1 MDISHLQ
8 GDAIDQGSRVDA
20 SVRREHQRRQ
30 RVVHALALVVL
41 PIAWVAWR
49 QLSGRAIQ
57 PGLPA
62 VLRDQP
68 ALLPALV
75 LVAAL
80 ALVVLLP
87 YSFAGRSPHTLLRP
101 AAATVYLRDVVGA
114 PHTTREAVETLNVFL
129 NHHTFKQHM
138 GGTARRGVLF
148 EGQPGTGKT
157 HLAKALAAESGV
169 PFLFVSA
176 SEFHSLFPGQT
187 ARRVRSYFRALR
199 AAARRD
205 GGAIGFIDEFDAIG
219 STRTTTTLGD
229 PRLATGGIVG
239 AGVVNE
245 LLVQMQGFER
255 STFRERLL
263 GSLVDRVNRLLPT
276 HRSLRGPAARP
287 ANVLLLAATNRVG
300 DLDPGLLQPG
310 RFDRTIH
317 FDLPPRADRLEIAE
331 YYLARKRHDRTVSGA
346 FVADLTAAYTPA
358 RIERLLDEA
367 LVLAL
372 RDGRHEMNFH
382 DVIAAQMVIE
392 VGLPHDVG
400 YHPDERRRVAVHE
413 AGHALLAALTGRDVK
428 LASILRRSGSLGLVA
443 HGEVEERF
451 LHTPS
456 EAADLMMVALAGR
469 AAEIQEFGEASSGVA
484 NDLVVATNIAA
495 KQVGL
500 LGAGG
505 SLLSLDCAQVAG
517 ANNLVAKVLG
527 DPRARAAADQLL
539 HAAADRAACALLE
552 HRCALLALADGL
564 YEYDELTGDEV
575 HAIVASA
582 VPG

>member
-8 GDAIDQGSRVDA
+8 GGTVNHGPRVDA
-20 SVRREHQRRQ
+20 TVRREQQRRR
-30 RVVHALALVVL
+30 RVARVLLAAGMPL
-41 PIAWVAWR
+41 AWVAWR
-49 QLSGRAIQ
+49 QFTGRTIR

-62 VLRDQP
+62 VFQDQP
-68 ALLPALV
+68 ALLPVLV
-75 LVAAL
+75 LAAVLAL
-80 ALVVLLP
+80 AVLLP
-87 YSFAGRSPHTLLRP
+87 IALAGRSPHAVLRP
-101 AAATVYLRDVVGA
+101 ADATVRLRDVVGA
-114 PHTTREAVETLNVFL
+114 PHTTREAIETLNVFL
-129 NHHTFKQHM
+129 NHQTFQHHM

-176 SEFHSLFPGQT
+176 SEFHSMFPGQT

-199 AAARRD
+199 AAARRE

-219 STRTTTTLGD
+219 TARTAATLGD
-229 PRLATGGIVG
+229 SRSITGGTVT

-245 LLVQMQGFER
+245 LLVQMQGFEQP
-255 STFRERLL
+255 TFRQQFL
-263 GSLVDRVNRLLPT
+263 GSLVDRVNRLLPA
-276 HRSLRGPAARP
+276 HRRLRGPAARP
-287 ANVLLLAATNRVG
+287 ANVLLVAATNRVA
-300 DLDPGLLQPG
+300 DLDPALLRPG

-317 FDLPPRADRLEIAE
+317 FDLPPRAHRIEIVE
-331 YYLARKRHDRTVSGA
+331 YYLTRKRHDRTVSGA
-346 FVADLTAAYTPA
+346 FVADLTPGYTPV

-372 RDGRHEMNFH
+372 RSNRSAMNFH
-382 DVIAAQMVIE
+382 DVIAAQMVTE
-392 VGLPHDVG
+392 VGLSHDVG

-413 AGHALLAALTGRDVK
+413 AGHALLAALIGRDVK

-456 EAADLMMVALAGR
+456 EAADLMVVALAGR
-469 AAEIQEFGEASSGVA
+469 AAEIQEFGEASSGIA
-484 NDLVVATNIAA
+484 NDLAVATNIAA
-495 KQVGL
+495 QQVGV

-505 SLLSLDCAQVAG
+505 SLLSLDVAQVAG
-517 ANNLVAKVLG
+517 ADNLVAKVLG
-527 DPRARAAADQLL
+527 DPQARAAADQLL

-552 HRCALLALADGL
+552 HRCALLRLADGL